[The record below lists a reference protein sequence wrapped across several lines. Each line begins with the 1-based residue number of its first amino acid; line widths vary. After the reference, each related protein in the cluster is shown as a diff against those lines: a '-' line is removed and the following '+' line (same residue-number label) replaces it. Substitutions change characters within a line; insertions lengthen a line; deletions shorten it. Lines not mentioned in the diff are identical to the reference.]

1 MTKTLDLFSDIDY
14 NKKVKGGLAMK
25 KETLI
30 ILILIALIILWF
42 TETMGM
48 RRTTRILSGAVD
60 IGFNLLR

>member
-1 MTKTLDLFSDIDY
+1 
-14 NKKVKGGLAMK
+14 MK

-42 TETMGM
+42 TETVGM
-48 RRTTRILSGAVD
+48 SKTTRILGGAID

>member
-1 MTKTLDLFSDIDY
+1 MSKALDLFSDIDY
-14 NKKVKGGLAMK
+14 NKNVKGGLAMK

-60 IGFNLLR
+60 LGFNLLR

>member
-14 NKKVKGGLAMK
+14 NKNVKGGLAMK

>member
-1 MTKTLDLFSDIDY
+1 MTKALDLFSDIDY
-14 NKKVKGGLAMK
+14 NKNVKGGLAMK